1 MINDLR
7 SGIDS
12 EHPKKDCILVTRISD
27 GLRGGQ
33 NRVLS
38 FLRAFASLR
47 EFILRSLPYLLF
59 KAGQNEIPANSG
71 VDSISAP

>member
-59 KAGQNEIPANSG
+59 KGWPERNPRKFG
-71 VDSISAP
+71 G